1 MTLSKSGWS
10 ANITHDKLDG
20 VGEKPLGSDS
30 STDSMKRF
38 HLHCVSDSTGDT
50 IRSVARACLV
60 QFDGAGPVE
69 HLWPLARTPRAI
81 ERVLEYIAADPG
93 PVLFT
98 IVNEKL
104 RDQLMKGCRR
114 LQVPCISVL
123 DPVIAAL
130 GAFLGRQPG
139 HKPGKQHVLDA
150 EYFKRI
156 EAMDWA
162 IAHDDGQQFADIE
175 TADVVL
181 IGVSRTS
188 KTPTSLYLANRGIK
202 AANVPFIPGIPLP
215 KEIEQVTRP
224 LVVGLTKD
232 AKHLVEIRRSRLL
245 SLQETHSTS
254 YTDPERVK
262 EEIASARRLFTQH
275 GWSVIDVT
283 RRSIE
288 ETAAAVTQLL
298 VKRKAA
304 AGAAAEER
312 ANAAE

>member
-1 MTLSKSGWS
+1 MKS
-10 ANITHDKLDG
+10 
-20 VGEKPLGSDS
+20 
-30 STDSMKRF
+30 F

-60 QFDGAGPVE
+60 QFDGADPVE

-98 IVNEKL
+98 IVNDKL
-104 RDQLMKGCRR
+104 RDQLTQGCRQ

-130 GAFLGRQPG
+130 GTFLGRRPG

-181 IGVSRTS
+181 VGVSRTS

-202 AANVPFIPGIPLP
+202 AANIPFIPDIPLP
-215 KEIEQVTRP
+215 PELDTVVKP

-232 AKHLVEIRRSRLL
+232 AKHLVEVRRSRLL
-245 SLQETHSTS
+245 SLQESHATN
-254 YTDPERVK
+254 YTDPEHVK

-275 GWSVIDVT
+275 GWPVIDVT

-288 ETAAAVTQLL
+288 ETAAAVMQLL
-298 VKRKAA
+298 VKRN
-304 AGAAAEER
+304 AAAEHS
-312 ANAAE
+312 ADAAE

>member
-1 MTLSKSGWS
+1 
-10 ANITHDKLDG
+10 
-20 VGEKPLGSDS
+20 
-30 STDSMKRF
+30 MKTV

-60 QFDGAGPVE
+60 QFEGVEPTE

-93 PVLFT
+93 PVIFT
-98 IVNEKL
+98 IVNDKL
-104 RDQLMKGCRR
+104 RDQLMRGCHR
-114 LQVPCISVL
+114 LRVPCISVL

-130 GAFLGRQPG
+130 GTFFGRRPG

-150 EYFKRI
+150 EYFRRI

-181 IGVSRTS
+181 VGVSRTS

-202 AANVPFIPGIPLP
+202 AANVPFIPGIALP
-215 KEIEQVTRP
+215 PELATVSHP

-232 AKHLVEIRRSRLL
+232 PKHLVEIRRSRLL
-245 SLQETHSTS
+245 SLKETHTTN
-254 YTDPERVK
+254 YVDPDHVK
-262 EEIASARRLFTQH
+262 EEIAAARRLFSERQ
-275 GWSVIDVT
+275 WPVLDVT

-288 ETAAAVTQLL
+288 ETAAAITQLL
-298 VKRKAA
+298 SKHHALKETTDQKSAVP
-304 AGAAAEER
+304 AE
-312 ANAAE
+312 